1 MNLFAQIQDLHFPAP
16 LPTTLLEIEQHFD
29 APRVADVA
37 AAAARAVQESGVL
50 AKMPPGARVAI
61 GVGSRGIANLPVIV
75 KTVVAQFQ
83 AAGLHPFIT
92 PAMGSH
98 AGATAESQTE
108 MLANLGVTETS
119 VGAPIRATM
128 DVHQIGQMTDGPP
141 LFQDLLSAGADHTFL
156 IARIKPH
163 TSFRSQIES
172 GLAKMLVIG
181 LGKQQGAAVM
191 HARGVYGLIHYMG
204 PAARVYEAQTNIVGG
219 LAIVENA
226 YDQTAEI
233 HGLPACDI
241 GAEREAALLV
251 KAKALMPSLPFPQ
264 IDVLVVRALGK
275 NISGTGMDTN
285 VISRMKIPRQAE
297 PSDGVDI
304 ATIAALDLTEATHGN
319 AYGMGLANVIT
330 ERLARQIDW
339 KAVYTN
345 ALTSGVLGMW
355 RTSMPMTMADDRRTI
370 QAALRGCG
378 EEQESARI
386 VFMRDTLTLDR
397 LWVSPSLR
405 PNVEAHP
412 RLKIIDERPLAFDA
426 DGVMCSPWDLS
437 P

>member
-1 MNLFAQIQDLHFPAP
+1 
-16 LPTTLLEIEQHFD
+16 
-29 APRVADVA
+29 
-37 AAAARAVQESGVL
+37 
-50 AKMPPGARVAI
+50 
-61 GVGSRGIANLPVIV
+61 
-75 KTVVAQFQ
+75 
-83 AAGLHPFIT
+83 
-92 PAMGSH
+92 MGSH

-108 MLANLGVTETS
+108 MLAHLGVTEAT

-128 DVHQIGQMTDGPP
+128 EVRQIGQMDEGPP
-141 LFQDLLSAGADHTFL
+141 LYQDLLSSGADHTFL

-163 TSFRSQIES
+163 TSFRSNIES

-191 HARGVYGLIHYMG
+191 HARGVYGLIHYIG

-241 GAEREAALLV
+241 GAEREAALLA

-264 IDVLVVRALGK
+264 IDVLVVRELGK

-297 PSDGVDI
+297 PTDGVDI

-330 ERLARQIDW
+330 ARIARQIDW
-339 KAVYTN
+339 KTVYTN

-355 RTSMPMTMADDRRTI
+355 RTAMPMTMADDRRAI

-386 VFMRDTLTLDR
+386 VLMRDTLTLDR

-405 PNVEAHP
+405 AAVEAHP
-412 RLKIIDERPLAFDA
+412 RLQIVGEAPLAFSE
-426 DGVMCSPWDLS
+426 DGAMSSPWKMTR
-437 P
+437 

>member
-1 MNLFAQIQDLHFPAP
+1 MNLFDQIQELDFPAP
-16 LPTTLLEIEQHFD
+16 LPPTLLEIEQLFE
-29 APRVADVA
+29 APKVDDVA
-37 AAAARAVQESGVL
+37 TTAALAVQESGVL
-50 AKMPPGARVAI
+50 ANMRPGASVAI
-61 GVGSRGIANLPVIV
+61 GVGSRGIANLPTIV
-75 KTVVAQFQ
+75 QSVVAQFQ

-98 AGATAESQTE
+98 AGATSESQTE
-108 MLANLGVTETS
+108 MLANLGVTEAS

-128 DVHQIGQMTDGPP
+128 EVRQIGQMDEGPP

-163 TSFRSQIES
+163 TSFRSDIES

-191 HARGVYGLIHYMG
+191 HARGVYGLIHYIG
-204 PAARVYEAQTNIVGG
+204 PAARVYAAQTNIVGG
-219 LAIVENA
+219 LAIVENG

-233 HGLPACDI
+233 HCLPACDI
-241 GAEREAALLV
+241 GNQREAELLV
-251 KAKALMPSLPFPQ
+251 KAKSLMPSLPFPH
-264 IDVLVVRALGK
+264 IDVLVVRELGK

-285 VISRMKIPRQAE
+285 VIGRMKIPRQAE
-297 PSDGVDI
+297 PTDGVDI
-304 ATIAALDLTEATHGN
+304 ATIAVLDLTETTHGN

-330 ERLARQIDW
+330 ARVARQIDW

-355 RTSMPMTMADDRRTI
+355 RTSMPMTMADDRRAI

-378 EEQESARI
+378 EEQENARL
-386 VFMRDTLTLDR
+386 VFLRDTLTLDR

-405 PNVEAHP
+405 SQVEAHP
-412 RLKIIDERPLAFDA
+412 RLKIVDETPLAFGDHGA
-426 DGVMCSPWDLS
+426 MCSPWKMKG
-437 P
+437 